1 MSFIDAKSFPEIFQY
16 VEQEKITDFCNDIE
30 KGVLSFYDDCN
41 CYTETDLWAQNF
53 SNIASLVKPKYIDE
67 HSYVYAARYMK
78 DLVVYIYRHIRYHRE
93 YEAYKNR
100 VSEDIIQLFGSS
112 KVSEAEK
119 INHFEIMRL
128 KETLTQNVCTRNY

>member
-41 CYTETDLWAQNF
+41 CYTEADLWAQNF
-53 SNIASLVKPKYIDE
+53 SNIASFVKPKYIDE
-67 HSYVYAARYMK
+67 HSYVYAARHMK
-78 DLVVYIYRHIRYHRE
+78 GLVIYVYRHIRYYKE
-93 YEAYKNR
+93 YEAYKHK
-100 VSEDIIQLFGSS
+100 VMEDTIQLFGSS

-128 KETLTQNVCTRNY
+128 KEILVQNGCTRHA